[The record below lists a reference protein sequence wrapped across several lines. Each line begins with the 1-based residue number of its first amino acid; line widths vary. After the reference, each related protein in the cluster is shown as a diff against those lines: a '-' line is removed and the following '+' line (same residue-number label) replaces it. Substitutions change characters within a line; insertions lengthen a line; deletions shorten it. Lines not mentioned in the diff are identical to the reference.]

1 MDQVTPHIV
10 LTNANIHLFRLLS
23 LSQSVDLSVIV
34 VAEQSLLRGRQMAH
48 GVQRMVGQL
57 LGLSAVQCRFIDIET
72 AVLLTQVVVRLSIRC
87 PDRIAILSTKARQLL
102 EMGLRRIRQPNI
114 TGDRGLVM
122 LTPRILI
129 TLPIVVEQ
137 LLAIWTHCQMIHIER
152 GIELWAMPLRIYG
165 IDLHEACARELDVF
179 RILHDIGL
187 IKHMAVICK
196 CQRILAGGVSSQ
208 SLGLTAF
215 LINQID
221 IKLTLSVRGESE
233 LFTIRRPD
241 RSCVLAGMCGQLTC
255 LTTGGRHSEQ
265 ISLIRERDGLPIG
278 RKGAIA
284 HPERG
289 LLRKRCRRRKG

>member
-1 MDQVTPHIV
+1 MNQVTPHIV
-10 LTNANIHLFRLLS
+10 LTKTDIYLLRLLA
-23 LSQSVDLSVIV
+23 LSQGVDLSVIV

-72 AVLLTQVVVRLSIRC
+72 AVLLTQVVVRLSIWC

-129 TLPIVVEQ
+129 ALPIVVEQ

-165 IDLHEACARELDVF
+165 IDLHEACARELDIF

-241 RSCVLAGMCGQLTC
+241 RSCVLAGMGGQLTC